1 MGRFAIFSDNTNK
14 PAPKWAMF
22 WVFDDTEWQ
31 RYFELK
37 EDALQY
43 ARLNSVIVKDLV
55 TDEIIFDSFNKGD
68 DE

>member
-14 PAPKWAMF
+14 PAPEWAMF
-22 WVFDDTEWQ
+22 WAFDDTEWQ

>member
-55 TDEIIFDSFNKGD
+55 SDEIIFDSFNKGD

>member
-1 MGRFAIFSDNTNK
+1 MGRFAMFSDNTNK

-55 TDEIIFDSFNKGD
+55 SDEIIFDSFNKGD

>member
-1 MGRFAIFSDNTNK
+1 
-14 PAPKWAMF
+14 MF

-37 EDALQY
+37 EDALHY
-43 ARLNSVIVKDLV
+43 ARLNSVIVKDLA

>member
-37 EDALQY
+37 EDALHY
-43 ARLNSVIVKDLV
+43 ARLNSVIVKDLA

>member
-1 MGRFAIFSDNTNK
+1 
-14 PAPKWAMF
+14 MF
-22 WVFDDTEWQ
+22 WAFDDTEWQ